1 MQSNNQNIMSH
12 TDIMPEII
20 TICTEMCDTVELNMS
35 AISCANQGATV
46 ELATTQN
53 STVVLNMDSLKQII
67 LNNGYVQSCVSN
79 KTKDP
84 SSLSYL
90 VSRDLSQSDCIKLG
104 NGIELVLKDV
114 IMAWS
119 YLENI
124 RPANQKGKKERD
136 HLFRDNAK
144 KIVYYAELKSNLN
157 LDTEKC
163 KSTSEKC
170 VQILHEL
177 QEEFPDCEIK
187 MCLVGI
193 RYYTKDII
201 PKTIANKYTSIQQHV
216 VGVDEYFARLGL
228 AFSFETEE
236 KYKEFI
242 NYLADSMF
250 NV

>member
-1 MQSNNQNIMSH
+1 MQSNHHNIMSQ

-20 TICTEMCDTVELNMS
+20 TICTEMCATVELN
-35 AISCANQGATV
+35 ACATV
-46 ELATTQN
+46 EPVTKTN
-53 STVVLNMDSLKQII
+53 STVVPNMESLKQII
-67 LNNGYVQSCVSN
+67 ANNDYVQSCVSN

-104 NGIELVLKDV
+104 TGIEVVLKDV

-119 YLENI
+119 GTSLENI

-136 HLFRDNAK
+136 HLFRNNAK
-144 KIVYYAELKSNLN
+144 KIIYYAELKSNLN

-163 KSTSEKC
+163 KSTSDKC

-177 QEEFPDCEIK
+177 QEEYPDCEIK

-193 RYYTKDII
+193 RYFTKDII
-201 PKTIANKYTSIQQHV
+201 PKNIANKYRSIQEHV
-216 VGVDEYFARLGL
+216 VGVDEYFAVLGL
-228 AFSFETEE
+228 QFAFQTEE

>member
-1 MQSNNQNIMSH
+1 MSQ

-20 TICTEMCDTVELNMS
+20 TICAEMCSTVEVNACAINS
-35 AISCANQGATV
+35 AIRGSTV
-46 ELATTQN
+46 EPGTTQN
-53 STVVLNMDSLKQII
+53 STVVPNMESLKQII
-67 LNNGYVQSCVSN
+67 MNNGYVQSCVSN

-104 NGIELVLKDV
+104 TGIEVVLKDV
-114 IMAWS
+114 ISVWGDAS
-119 YLENI
+119 LENI

-163 KSTSEKC
+163 KSTSDKC
-170 VQILHEL
+170 VQIMHEL
-177 QEEFPDCEIK
+177 QGEFPDCEIK

-193 RYYTKDII
+193 RYFTKDLI
-201 PKTIANKYTSIQQHV
+201 PKNIANKYRSIQSHV
-216 VGVDEYFARLGL
+216 VGVDEYFAELGL
-228 AFSFETEE
+228 EFAFQTEE

>member
-1 MQSNNQNIMSH
+1 MSQ

-20 TICTEMCDTVELNMS
+20 TICTEMCATVELNACS
-35 AISCANQGATV
+35 TV
-46 ELATTQN
+46 EPATKTN
-53 STVVLNMDSLKQII
+53 STVVPNMESLKQII
-67 LNNGYVQSCVSN
+67 ANNGYVQSCVSN

-104 NGIELVLKDV
+104 TGIEVVLKDV
-114 IMAWS
+114 IAAWS
-119 YLENI
+119 GTSLENI

-144 KIVYYAELKSNLN
+144 KIIYYAELKSNLN

-163 KSTSEKC
+163 KSTSDKC

-177 QEEFPDCEIK
+177 EEEFPDCEIK

-193 RYYTKDII
+193 RYFTKDLI
-201 PKTIANKYTSIQQHV
+201 PKNIANKYRSIQEHV
-216 VGVDEYFARLGL
+216 VGVDEYFAELGL
-228 AFSFETEE
+228 GFAFQTEE

>member
-1 MQSNNQNIMSH
+1 MSQ

-20 TICTEMCDTVELNMS
+20 TICTEMCSTVEVNMG
-35 AISCANQGATV
+35 AIQRTTV
-46 ELATTQN
+46 EPATTQN
-53 STVVLNMDSLKQII
+53 STVVPDMNSLKQII
-67 LNNGYVQSCVSN
+67 MNNGYVQSCVSN

-90 VSRDLSQSDCIKLG
+90 VSRELSQSDCIKLG
-104 NGIELVLKDV
+104 TGIEVVLKDV
-114 IMAWS
+114 ITAWG
-119 YLENI
+119 YNKLENI

-163 KSTSEKC
+163 KSTSDKC

-177 QEEFPDCEIK
+177 QAEFPDCEIK

-193 RYYTKDII
+193 RYFTKDLI
-201 PKTIANKYTSIQQHV
+201 PKNIANKYRSIQSHV
-216 VGVDEYFARLGL
+216 VGVDEYFAELGL
-228 AFSFETEE
+228 QFAFQTEE

>member
-1 MQSNNQNIMSH
+1 MQSNKQNIMSQ

-20 TICTEMCDTVELNMS
+20 TICTEMC
-35 AISCANQGATV
+35 ATV
-46 ELATTQN
+46 EFNMGAISGNSSTVEPEVKQN
-53 STVVLNMDSLKQII
+53 STVAPDMDSLKQII
-67 LNNGYVQSCVSN
+67 LQNGYVQTCVSN

-90 VSRDLSQSDCIKLG
+90 VSRELSQSDCIKLG
-104 NGIELVLKDV
+104 TGIEVVLKDV
-114 IMAWS
+114 IMAWGGAS
-119 YLENI
+119 LENI

-136 HLFRDNAK
+136 HLFRNNAK

-163 KSTSEKC
+163 KSTSDKC

-177 QEEFPDCEIK
+177 QTEFPDFKIK

-193 RYYTKDII
+193 RYFTKDIMH
-201 PKTIANKYTSIQQHV
+201 KTIANKYRSIQSHV
-216 VGVDEYFARLGL
+216 VGVDEYFAELGL
-228 AFSFETEE
+228 PFAFQTEE

>member
-1 MQSNNQNIMSH
+1 MQTNHHNIMSQ

-20 TICTEMCDTVELNMS
+20 TICTEMCATVELNMG
-35 AISCANQGATV
+35 CATV
-46 ELATTQN
+46 EPALTIN
-53 STVVLNMDSLKQII
+53 STVVPDMDSLKQII
-67 LNNGYVQSCVSN
+67 ANNGYVQSCVSN
-79 KTKDP
+79 KTKDT

-104 NGIELVLKDV
+104 TGIEVVLKDV
-114 IMAWS
+114 IMAWGGET
-119 YLENI
+119 LENI

-144 KIVYYAELKSNLN
+144 KIIYYAELKSNLN

-163 KSTSEKC
+163 KSTSDKC

-177 QEEFPDCEIK
+177 QAEYPDCEIK

-193 RYYTKDII
+193 RYFTKDLI
-201 PKTIANKYTSIQQHV
+201 PKTIANKYRSIQEHV
-216 VGVDEYFARLGL
+216 VGVDEYFAELGL
-228 AFSFETEE
+228 AFAFQTEE